1 MFFFPVIILFVLG
14 FSAFDYSFGIFKP
27 FFLPKDWGFVVQFVD
42 NVGLSS
48 YNNFGSHDITQTL
61 LKVTINNN
69 IQMTDY
75 TFESL

>member
-42 NVGLSS
+42 
-48 YNNFGSHDITQTL
+48 
-61 LKVTINNN
+61 
-69 IQMTDY
+69 
-75 TFESL
+75 